1 MRSST
6 KGSDGRYYAVIPAGG
21 GILLNVTLGKT
32 DWINHYDSYSSGTA
46 SMSPLGASIAGGLR
60 LTSDG
65 YMLTLTP
72 VAHTMTFVRST
83 LERFAKLNDA
93 FFISTP
99 NGSCEVSL
107 SAILNYDEKAVNFR
121 FDLTDG
127 AVEIYAN
134 GALIQQVSPK

>member
-1 MRSST
+1 
-6 KGSDGRYYAVIPAGG
+6 
-21 GILLNVTLGKT
+21 
-32 DWINHYDSYSSGTA
+32 
-46 SMSPLGASIAGGLR
+46 MSPLGASIAGGLR

-99 NGSCEVSL
+99 NGS